1 MVNPSTQLAIEISTQ
16 LLNAGTEHVV
26 VCPGSRSAPLSWQF
40 ASLASEG
47 LMKLHTRIDEREA
60 GFLALG
66 LAKATGKPVAVVV
79 TSGTAVANL
88 LPAVV
93 EAHHSG
99 IPLVVLSADRPE
111 KVRGHGAP
119 QTTLQNGM
127 FANFVKAC
135 VDTDVPT
142 PKIAEALKLALSN
155 HRGPIQINA
164 QFDMPLMPDDVTVN
178 IPKISNLVIENVE
191 SAQQTIE
198 LPPHG
203 VLVIGDVA
211 QSKYVAQLEQLAIN
225 AGYPIIWEP
234 TAQVQNCKNS
244 LCHGAL
250 LLQTG
255 KTPTPEVVISA
266 GQIGLS
272 RSVLGLLKSAKQHIA
287 IHLPSAGIDLPD
299 PVLSADRII
308 DFVPEVKTFIDSNW
322 FESWQVL
329 DKAAHEVINKN
340 LSGETL
346 TGPSAAVALW
356 KQIPS
361 EANLFISPSWPVRHI
376 EMYGN
381 AREGLSTYGNRGVNG
396 IDGLISS
403 ASGVALANNSRT
415 YLLIGDIA
423 FLHGMGGLNIS
434 QPNQIPDLTVV
445 VLDNDGSGIFSQLEQ
460 GDQKYQKHF
469 EQVFGTPHGKDLWVI
484 AESLGV
490 PAIRVTTQSELT
502 SALTRTNRI
511 PGMHVIVCTTGS
523 RQDEQAQINQIL
535 KEVTQAL

>member
-1 MVNPSTQLAIEISTQ
+1 MVNPSTELAVEISTQ
-16 LLNAGTEHVV
+16 LLSAGTKHVV

-47 LMKLHTRIDEREA
+47 LITLHTRIDEREA

-66 LAKATGKPVAVVV
+66 IAKATGNPVPVVV

-99 IPLVVLSADRPE
+99 IPLVILSADRPE
-111 KVRGHGAP
+111 KVRGRGAP

-127 FANFVKAC
+127 FENFVKAI
-135 VDTDVPT
+135 VDTAVPT
-142 PKIAEALKLALSN
+142 AEIGQALKHALTN
-155 HRGPIQINA
+155 HCGPIQINA
-164 QFDMPLMPDDVTVN
+164 QFDMPLLPEDITPE
-178 IPKISNLVIENVE
+178 IPKIENFEIEIIDPIR
-191 SAQQTIE
+191 QTLE
-198 LPPHG
+198 LNPHG
-203 VLVIGDVA
+203 VLVIGDVKS
-211 QSKYVAQLEQLAIN
+211 SKYVDQLKQLAKN
-225 AGYPIIWEP
+225 CGYPIIWEP
-234 TAQVQNCKNS
+234 TAQVQDCENALS
-244 LCHGAL
+244 HGAL

-272 RSVLGLLKSAKQHIA
+272 RSVLGLLKSTKQHIA
-287 IHLPSAGIDLPD
+287 IHLPTASSDLPD
-299 PVLSADRII
+299 PVLSADQILN
-308 DFVPEVKTFIDSNW
+308 FVPDVKTSIDSAW
-322 FESWQVL
+322 LSSWQLL
-329 DKAAHEVINKN
+329 DQNANRVINQN
-340 LSGETL
+340 LSGESL
-346 TGPSAAVALW
+346 SGPGAAVSIW
-356 KQIPS
+356 KQLPS

-376 EMYGN
+376 EMYAN
-381 AREGLSTYGNRGVNG
+381 VREGLHTFGNRGVNG

-403 ASGVALANNSRT
+403 AAGVALATNSRT

-423 FLHGMGGLNIS
+423 FLHGMGGLNVS
-434 QPNQIPDLTVV
+434 EPNQIPNLTVV

-460 GDQKYQKHF
+460 GEQKYQKHF

-502 SALTRTNRI
+502 SALNRTNKI

-523 RQDEQAQINQIL
+523 RKDEQAQINQIL
-535 KEVTQAL
+535 KKVTQAL

>member
-1 MVNPSTQLAIEISTQ
+1 MVNPSTELAVEISAQ
-16 LLNAGTEHVV
+16 LLNAGTKHVV
-26 VCPGSRSAPLSWQF
+26 VCPGSRSAPLSWQL

-47 LMKLHTRIDEREA
+47 LITLHTRIDEREA

-66 LAKATGKPVAVVV
+66 LAKATGKPVPVVV

-127 FANFVKAC
+127 FANFVKAT
-135 VDTDVPT
+135 VDTAVPT
-142 PKIAEALKLALSN
+142 SKIGEALRLALTN
-155 HRGPIQINA
+155 HCGPIQINA
-164 QFDMPLMPDDVTVN
+164 QFEIPLMPDDITAN
-178 IPKISNLVIENVE
+178 IPKIENIEIKN
-191 SAQQTIE
+191 SDPSRQTLE
-198 LPPHG
+198 LDARG
-203 VLVIGDVA
+203 VLVIGDV
-211 QSKYVAQLEQLAIN
+211 QSSKYVEQLKQLAEN

-234 TAQVQNCKNS
+234 TGQVQDSENALS
-244 LCHGAL
+244 HGAL

-255 KTPTPEVVISA
+255 KSPTPNVVISA

-287 IHLPSAGIDLPD
+287 IHLPTASSDLPD
-299 PVLSADRII
+299 PVLSADQILN
-308 DFVPEVKTFIDSNW
+308 FVPEVKTQIDSTW
-322 FESWQVL
+322 LSSWQSL
-329 DKAAHEVINKN
+329 DQNADVVINQN

-346 TGPSAAVALW
+346 TGPSAAVSIWNQLPNDA
-356 KQIPS
+356 S
-361 EANLFISPSWPVRHI
+361 LFISPSWPVRHI
-376 EMYGN
+376 EMYGK
-381 AREGLSTYGNRGVNG
+381 ARAGLATFGNRGVNG

-403 ASGVALANNSRT
+403 AAGVAIAKNSRT

-423 FLHGMGGLNIS
+423 FLHGMGGLNVS
-434 QPNQIPDLTVV
+434 EPNQIPDLTVV

-460 GDQKYQKHF
+460 GEQKYQKHF

-490 PAIRVTTQSELT
+490 PAVRVTTQSELT
-502 SALTRTNRI
+502 SALNRTNKI

-523 RQDEQAQINQIL
+523 REDEQAQINQIL
-535 KEVTQAL
+535 KELTEAL